1 MPNNSFDIKTG
12 KVLKQGAYG
21 WYCASQNQHMSTALG
36 AALLGVEEA
45 LADMGRNSS
54 IVSHGY
60 QKLFTRQIF
69 DMVSRGSARKHA
81 SW

>member
-1 MPNNSFDIKTG
+1 
-12 KVLKQGAYG
+12 
-21 WYCASQNQHMSTALG
+21 MSTALG

-69 DMVSRGSARKHA
+69 DMVRVEGVLENMLLGKPIIDRDLKSQAPAIVSLAK
-81 SW
+81 